1 MSVAVPGLTAILAAV
16 FTVLLVDQW
25 RDRRHG
31 FQIAW
36 AVGTLCYTLGS
47 GAEALAAA
55 NGWSEPLYRTWY
67 LAGGLLTA
75 GWLGLGT
82 GFLLARTRFGYAYA
96 ALLLF
101 AGFIALV
108 SAISPKNAGAGPLP
122 FVYAVGT
129 LATSVGVFAMSYF
142 ASDRWSRLVAAFVVV
157 LSVAGIAITVAM
169 PPLPA
174 PGYLL
179 NAAGQPVGD
188 AMPPYLRLIAPV
200 MNISGGGALMLG
212 AVFSAYV
219 FMPKRR
225 VLPYSLD
232 PSQPGDQFL
241 FNLLIAVP
249 AITVNLVA
257 SLPGAAREFLAGRLH
272 SRVPATLLIAA
283 GALVP
288 LVTDSLSVAGST
300 GILALGK
307 LVGIVLLFAG
317 FLVSTEV
324 FREVRIPFTSIRIAT
339 SGRERARRRDAV
351 ASAAAG
357 QPGADQAAGPAV
369 ATSSVKPAAPGPR

>member
-1 MSVAVPGLTAILAAV
+1 
-16 FTVLLVDQW
+16 
-25 RDRRHG
+25 
-31 FQIAW
+31 
-36 AVGTLCYTLGS
+36 
-47 GAEALAAA
+47 
-55 NGWSEPLYRTWY
+55 
-67 LAGGLLTA
+67 
-75 GWLGLGT
+75 
-82 GFLLARTRFGYAYA
+82 
-96 ALLLF
+96 
-101 AGFIALV
+101 
-108 SAISPKNAGAGPLP
+108 
-122 FVYAVGT
+122 
-129 LATSVGVFAMSYF
+129 
-142 ASDRWSRLVAAFVVV
+142 
-157 LSVAGIAITVAM
+157 M
-169 PPLPA
+169 PALPA

-188 AMPPYLRLIAPV
+188 AMPPYLRLVAPV

-232 PSQPGDQFL
+232 PTQPGDQFL

-249 AITVNLVA
+249 AIAVNLAA
-257 SLPGAAREFLAGRLH
+257 SLPGALRELLAGRLH

-324 FREVRIPFTSIRIAT
+324 FREVRIPFTSVRIAT
-339 SGRERARRRDAV
+339 SSRERARRRDAV

-357 QPGADQAAGPAV
+357 QATTEAV
-369 ATSSVKPAAPGPR
+369 AAVSGTPDPR

>member
-241 FNLLIAVP
+241 FNLFIAVP
-249 AITVNLVA
+249 AIAVNFLA
-257 SLPGAAREFLAGRLH
+257 SLPGAARELFAGRLH
-272 SRVPATLLIAA
+272 SRVPATLLIAL
-283 GALVP
+283 GAFFP
-288 LVTDSLSVAGST
+288 SITDSLDRFGIT
-300 GILALGK
+300 GLFEIGK
-307 LVGIVLLFAG
+307 LLGVIFLFAG

-324 FREVRIPFTSIRIAT
+324 FREIRIPFTSIRFGT
-339 SGRERARRRDAV
+339 SQREALRRRDREIA
-351 ASAAAG
+351 ASTPVDG
-357 QPGADQAAGPAV
+357 
-369 ATSSVKPAAPGPR
+369 SGPRP

>member
-1 MSVAVPGLTAILAAV
+1 VSVAVPGLTSVLAAV
-16 FTVLLVDQW
+16 FTVLLLDQW
-25 RDRRHG
+25 RDRRRG
-31 FQIAW
+31 FQLAW

-82 GFLLARTRFGYAYA
+82 GFLLARTRFGYTYA
-96 ALLLF
+96 ALMLF

-122 FVYAVGT
+122 FVFAVGT
-129 LATSVGVFAMSYF
+129 LLTSVGVFALSYF

-157 LSVAGIAITVAM
+157 LSLAAIAITVAM
-169 PPLPA
+169 PPLPGH
-174 PGYLL
+174 GYLL
-179 NAAGQPVGD
+179 NTAGQPVGD

-200 MNISGGGALMLG
+200 MNISGGGALVLG

-232 PSQPGDQFL
+232 PTQPGDQFL

-249 AITVNLVA
+249 AIAVNLAA
-257 SLPGAAREFLAGRLH
+257 SLPGALRDLLAGRLH
-272 SRVPATLLIAA
+272 SRVPATLLIAL

-288 LVTDSLSVAGST
+288 LVTDSLAVAGST

-324 FREVRIPFTSIRIAT
+324 FREVRIPMTSVRLAT
-339 SGRERARRRDAV
+339 SSRERARRRDEV

-357 QPGADQAAGPAV
+357 Q
-369 ATSSVKPAAPGPR
+369 ATSGAATATTSPSGAGRDPG